1 MYVCIVYTHTVHIIC
16 LVCILH
22 KPTVRCSGGGNISV
36 IWGAEGQRPFIEGVA
51 LTYTDH

>member
-22 KPTVRCSGGGNISV
+22 KPTVRIICVVAEEAILVLFGARKDSGPS
-36 IWGAEGQRPFIEGVA
+36 
-51 LTYTDH
+51 